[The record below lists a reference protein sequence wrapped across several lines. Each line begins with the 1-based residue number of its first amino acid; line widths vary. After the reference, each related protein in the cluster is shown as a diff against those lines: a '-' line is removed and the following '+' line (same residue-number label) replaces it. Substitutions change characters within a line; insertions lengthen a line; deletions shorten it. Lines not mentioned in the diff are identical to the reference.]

1 VTEQWSWMIG
11 GSGAAAVLGAAV
23 RTCGYLL
30 RERMRARAMAVMA
43 RELSIRGG
51 QAEVSDQ
58 DGTLWRVRM
67 DTHQPQ

>member
-1 VTEQWSWMIG
+1 MIVSSG
-11 GSGAAAVLGAAV
+11 TAAVVGAAA

-67 DTHQPQ
+67 GTHKPQ

>member
-1 VTEQWSWMIG
+1 
-11 GSGAAAVLGAAV
+11 
-23 RTCGYLL
+23 
-30 RERMRARAMAVMA
+30 MRGRAMAVMA

-67 DTHQPQ
+67 DTHKPQ